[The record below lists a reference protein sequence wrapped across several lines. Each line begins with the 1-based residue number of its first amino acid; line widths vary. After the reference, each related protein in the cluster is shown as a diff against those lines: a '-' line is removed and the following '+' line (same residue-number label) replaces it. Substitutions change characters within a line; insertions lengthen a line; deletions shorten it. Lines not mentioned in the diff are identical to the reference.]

1 MTTYTINE
9 LATETLATP
18 GLIGVDET
26 PSAAELADAVKVC
39 KSEILQM
46 NARGIPIWNGSE
58 LEVPEEYFTLLA
70 QRCALALFPKYGGM
84 SLSDAVLAMAAAERN
99 LRALGTVR
107 GTGVVQKAEYF

>member
-1 MTTYTINE
+1 MTTYSINE

-26 PSAAELADAVKVC
+26 PSADELADAVKVC

-70 QRCALALFPKYGGM
+70 RRCALALYPKYGGM
-84 SLSDAVLAMAAAERN
+84 DLAQAQLAMDAAERN
-99 LRALGTVR
+99 LRVLGTVPA
-107 GTGVVQKAEYF
+107 TGAVMEAEYF